1 MSIGTISRE
10 TTQRVRDRCLCLHT
24 SQAARALGRRFD
36 QAFRPVG
43 LTSGQFSLL
52 NAINGPAAPPTIGE
66 VAATLA
72 MDRTTLTANLKPLA
86 RRGLLEIVPDPDDRR
101 GRRIR
106 LTSEGMAALAEGM
119 PIWESLH
126 ARIEEKLPYDAD
138 QLRQLLRALL

>member
-1 MSIGTISRE
+1 MSTGTISRE
-10 TTQRVRDRCLCLHT
+10 TTQRVRDRCLCLHA

-52 NAINGPAAPPTIGE
+52 NAINGPPAPPTIGE

-72 MDRTTLTANLKPLA
+72 MDRTTLTANLKPLV
-86 RRGLLEIVPDPDDRR
+86 RRGLLEITADPADRR

-106 LTSEGMAALAEGM
+106 LTPEGLAALAKGM
-119 PIWESLH
+119 PIWEALH
-126 ARIEEKLPYDAD
+126 AAIEEKLPYDAD
-138 QLRQLLRALL
+138 QLRQTLRALL

>member
-1 MSIGTISRE
+1 MSTTAISCE
-10 TTQRVRDRCLCLHT
+10 TSQRVRDRCLCLHV
-24 SQAARALGRRFD
+24 SQATRALGRRFD

-52 NAINGPAAPPTIGE
+52 NAINGPSSPPTIGE

-72 MDRTTLTANLKPLA
+72 MDRTTLTANLKPLV
-86 RRGLLEIVPDPDDRR
+86 RRGLLEIIPDPDDRR

-106 LTSEGMAALAEGM
+106 LTAEGMAALADGL

-126 ARIEEKLPYDAD
+126 ATIEEELPYDAD
-138 QLRQLLRALL
+138 QLRQTLRALL